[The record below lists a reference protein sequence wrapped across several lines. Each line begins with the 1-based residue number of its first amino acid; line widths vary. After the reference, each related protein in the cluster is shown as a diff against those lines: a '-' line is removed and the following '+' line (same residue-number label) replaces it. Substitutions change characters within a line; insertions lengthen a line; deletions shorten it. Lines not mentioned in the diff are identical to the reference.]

1 MSELQHEA
9 DVAQKKRRDKK
20 LPPETKVSVRDQIPK
35 NLAAKLREEKVGEKI
50 VNMWMMGNANRQNWI
65 DRQQTFLANWD
76 EFLEPTAEGAFNIA
90 DNLHVP
96 MPLIVA
102 KTMHARFLEAIVG
115 VEPFFT
121 VKPRREDAVER
132 SKLVTNVMHY
142 NLKDW
147 CNEYEGIFPT
157 MDKWVWDWITVG
169 DAFLK
174 VRWDT
179 KYTSFMDVTAEIEAT
194 DVEVVEDQ
202 NGNQLLRPSQT
213 VRDVEVRRVK
223 KTFDGIVY
231 EAKQF
236 EDVIVIGGGGDPQK
250 ADGVLDRFFLT
261 ASELWSLADRGVF
274 DRAVV
279 KDIIDK
285 GPDSKS
291 GLGTSNVKD
300 QRAQIAGISSVD
312 TNLDLDR
319 YEIIEAYLKF
329 DVEGSGITS
338 EIVVWSTMRK
348 GDILRATYLHRINKN
363 GKRPYF
369 RNRFHL
375 RQGTEFGTGLIEML
389 HPLSKEIDFFHN
401 LRIDSGLIS
410 TMPFGFIRASNML
423 DKETLKIMPGHL
435 IPVDNPQTDIV
446 FPNLGNRTLFG
457 FQEEQALN
465 TLVERLT
472 GISDIQLGAISGKQG
487 ASRTATGARALIN
500 ESNTNLNVFLRRF
513 QHGWRQA
520 LKFSLDLLQQRIPEG
535 LSFRVTGET
544 GNDYW
549 SSVRNREDIQGDFD
563 FEIDPN
569 SASSNPV
576 IKQEITQAV
585 FQMTQNPLLIQLQIV
600 TPANM
605 YESAKDVM
613 KGLGVKDFGRFLTP
627 PADKQTFLS
636 PKDEMGRIVSGIAV
650 EVVPAQDHQAFIDLA
665 EEVLGSDELLGL
677 VDEPQTQAIVRQV
690 AQHRQMQKAL
700 QDAEA
705 QARNIQQV
713 QLNSQ
718 LATQQGGG
726 GAPAGGNVAPGG
738 QGPGLPQNPEA

>member
-1 MSELQHEA
+1 
-9 DVAQKKRRDKK
+9 
-20 LPPETKVSVRDQIPK
+20 
-35 NLAAKLREEKVGEKI
+35 
-50 VNMWMMGNANRQNWI
+50 
-65 DRQQTFLANWD
+65 
-76 EFLEPTAEGAFNIA
+76 
-90 DNLHVP
+90 
-96 MPLIVA
+96 
-102 KTMHARFLEAIVG
+102 
-115 VEPFFT
+115 
-121 VKPRREDAVER
+121 
-132 SKLVTNVMHY
+132 MHY

-179 KYTSFMDVTAEIEAT
+179 KYTSFVDVDQEIEAT

-202 NGNQLLRPSQT
+202 SGKQTLQPTAQL
-213 VRDVEVRRVK
+213 RDVEVRRVK
-223 KTFDGIVY
+223 KTFDGIIY

-236 EDVIVIGGGGDPQK
+236 EDVIVIGGDGDPQK

-274 DRAVV
+274 DRDVV
-279 KDIIDK
+279 KEVIAK

-300 QRAQIAGISSVD
+300 QRAQIIGLSSVD
-312 TNLDLDR
+312 NNLDLDR
-319 YEIIEAYLKF
+319 YEIIESYLKY
-329 DVEGSGITS
+329 DVEKSGITS

-348 GDILRATYLHRINKN
+348 GDIFRATYLHRINKN

-369 RNRFHL
+369 RNFFHR
-375 RQGTEFGTGLIEML
+375 RQGQQFGTGLIEML
-389 HPLSKEIDFFHN
+389 YPLSKEIDFFHN

-423 DKETLKIMPGHL
+423 DKETMKIMPGHL

-513 QHGWRQA
+513 QHGWRNA
-520 LKFSLDLLQQRIPEG
+520 LKFTLDLLQQRIPEG
-535 LSFRVTGET
+535 LSFRVTGES
-544 GNDYW
+544 GSDYW
-549 SSVRNREDIQGDFD
+549 SQIKNREDIEGEFD
-563 FEIDPN
+563 FEVDPN
-569 SASSNPV
+569 SSSSNP
-576 IKQEITQAV
+576 IMKQERSQAV
-585 FQMTQNPLLIQLQIV
+585 FQMTQNPLLLQLQIV
-600 TPANM
+600 TPQNM
-605 YESAKDVM
+605 YEAAKDVM
-613 KGLGVKDFGRFLTP
+613 MGLGVKDFGRFITP
-627 PADKQTFLS
+627 TADQQTFLA
-636 PKDEMGRIVSGIAV
+636 PRDELSRVINGIAV
-650 EVVPAQDHQAFIDLA
+650 KVVPAQDHNAFIDLV
-665 EEVLGSDELLGL
+665 EEVFASDELLGQM
-677 VDEPQTQAIVRQV
+677 DEGQAAAMMRQ
-690 AQHRQMQKAL
+690 ASQHKQMQKAL
-700 QDAEA
+700 EDAEA

-713 QLNSQ
+713 QANSQ

-726 GAPAGGNVAPGG
+726 AAPSGANVIPGG
-738 QGPGLPQNPEA
+738 QGAGLPQNPEG